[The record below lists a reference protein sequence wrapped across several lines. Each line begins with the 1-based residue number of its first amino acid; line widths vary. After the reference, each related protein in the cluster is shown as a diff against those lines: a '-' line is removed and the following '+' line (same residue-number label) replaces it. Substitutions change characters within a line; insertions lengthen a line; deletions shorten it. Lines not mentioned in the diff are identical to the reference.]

1 MAKCQKCGV
10 DNPEGSKFCASCGSP
25 IPQQVSPATGSK
37 CLQCGTENP
46 AGGKFCLNC
55 GKPLA
60 QVISVPGSPAQGVVL
75 NRCPRCGAENP
86 PGGRFCGGCGASLQ
100 PATYGATPQAP
111 SAAPISAAFATL
123 TPYYQEEFRKIQ
135 ESNETYKGKWNWAAF
150 FLSVFWGFYRGV
162 WARSLVLLVAP
173 WIMYFIAFSTY
184 EESFSWLGILISLA
198 ASIVFG
204 LRGNHFYY
212 NAFVKKKQW

>member
-25 IPQQVSPATGSK
+25 IPQPVSPATGSK

-60 QVISVPGSPAQGVVL
+60 QVISAPWSPAQDVVL
-75 NRCPRCGAENP
+75 NKCPRCGAETP

-111 SAAPISAAFATL
+111 PAAPVSGAHATL

-150 FLSVFWGFYRGV
+150 FFSYFWGFYRGV
-162 WARSLVLLVAP
+162 WARSLVLLGAS
-173 WIMYFIAFSTY
+173 WLMFIIAFSEY
-184 EESFSWLGILISLA
+184 DESFFWFGALINLGA
-198 ASIVFG
+198 DVAFG
-204 LRGNHFYY
+204 LRGNYFYY